1 LHWSEIAMTTR
12 TKRNLKLAA
21 AAILAAFLVALTV
34 NVAVDFWMPQVAVK
48 APAPAVEPAALQ
60 LPPPAPPVAPMPKEA
75 AADPAPWNQ
84 PLFDPKFGGP
94 GIARSGGGAP
104 PSFAAPNLGNIL
116 NQAMPLTQ
124 VSPPS
129 FAAPGAD
136 PAIVSIR
143 PIFNGKAGGVEGGAG
158 TLGGAL
164 STGSG
169 TVSGATSGAGS
180 LLKR

>member
-1 LHWSEIAMTTR
+1 
-12 TKRNLKLAA
+12 
-21 AAILAAFLVALTV
+21 V
-34 NVAVDFWMPQVAVK
+34 
-48 APAPAVEPAALQ
+48 
-60 LPPPAPPVAPMPKEA
+60 
-75 AADPAPWNQ
+75 
-84 PLFDPKFGGP
+84 
-94 GIARSGGGAP
+94 
-104 PSFAAPNLGNIL
+104 
-116 NQAMPLTQ
+116 MPLTQ

-129 FAAPGAD
+129 LAAPGAD

-169 TVSGATSGAGS
+169 AVSGATSGAGS